1 MLDRGRFWTPA
12 PAEGQAQFAARGV
25 DVKVVAGLV
34 AGAAERPAAL
44 RRRAR
49 SPESARRSG
58 SPASP
63 PGRATPSPIARD
75 RSLVVSKRR
84 NLAAAEVGTPRPRR
98 AVTRMDDAFVVL
110 DLEGPGLADLS
121 SKATTLDF
129 ADASPSAA
137 LLFAGLPCLA
147 YRCARPDV
155 LRLHVE
161 RPLACA
167 LAEWMRLA

>member
-1 MLDRGRFWTPA
+1 MLDRGRFWSPA
-12 PAEGQAQFAARGV
+12 PAEGQAHFAARGV
-25 DVKVVAGLV
+25 EVKVVAGLSQALLSGPQRFGVGRLAGIAAPIGFSGV
-34 AGAAERPAAL
+34 A
-44 RRRAR
+44 
-49 SPESARRSG
+49 SG
-58 SPASP
+58 
-63 PGRATPSPIARD
+63 PSYAVAVARD
-75 RSLVVSKRR
+75 RSLIVSERAIA
-84 NLAAAEVGTPRPRR
+84 LAEGWDAETAT

-110 DLEGPGLADLS
+110 DLEGPGLADLL

-137 LLFAGLPCLA
+137 LAFAGLPCLA
-147 YRCARPDV
+147 YRHARPDV

>member
-25 DVKVVAGLV
+25 AVRVVAGLSQALLSGPQRFGVGRLAAIAAPVGFSGV
-34 AGAAERPAAL
+34 ATG
-44 RRRAR
+44 
-49 SPESARRSG
+49 
-58 SPASP
+58 
-63 PGRATPSPIARD
+63 PSYAVAIARD
-75 RSLVVSKRR
+75 RSLVVSEQAIA
-84 NLAAAEVGTPRPRR
+84 LAEGWDAESAT
-98 AVTRMDDAFVVL
+98 AVTRVDDAFVVL
-110 DLEGPGLADLS
+110 DLEGPGLTDLV

-137 LLFAGLPCLA
+137 LAFAGLPCLA
-147 YRCARPDV
+147 YRYARSDI

>member
-12 PAEGQAQFAARGV
+12 PAEGQARFAARGV
-25 DVKVVAGLV
+25 DVKVVAGLSQALLSGPQRFGAGRLAGIAEPVGFSGV
-34 AGAAERPAAL
+34 A
-44 RRRAR
+44 
-49 SPESARRSG
+49 SG
-58 SPASP
+58 PRYAV
-63 PGRATPSPIARD
+63 AIARD
-75 RSLVVSKRR
+75 RSLIVSVGAVA
-84 NLAAAEVGTPRPRR
+84 LAEGWDAESVT
-98 AVTRMDDAFVVL
+98 AVTRMDDAYVVL
-110 DLEGPGLADLS
+110 DLEGPELTELV

-137 LLFAGLPCLA
+137 LAFAGLPCLA
-147 YRCARPDV
+147 YRYARSDI

>member
-12 PAEGQAQFAARGV
+12 PAEGQAQFMARGV
-25 DVKVVAGLV
+25 KAKVVADLSQALLSGPQRFGAGRFAGIDAPVGYSGLASGPSYAV
-34 AGAAERPAAL
+34 A
-44 RRRAR
+44 
-49 SPESARRSG
+49 
-58 SPASP
+58 
-63 PGRATPSPIARD
+63 IARD
-75 RSLVVSKRR
+75 RSLIVSEGAIA
-84 NLAAAEVGTPRPRR
+84 LAEGWDAESAT

-110 DLEGPGLADLS
+110 DLEGPGLADLL

-137 LLFAGLPCLA
+137 LTFAGLPCLA
-147 YRCARPDV
+147 YRYARSDV

-167 LAEWMRLA
+167 LAEWMRVA

>member
-12 PAEGQAQFAARGV
+12 PAGGQARFAAHGV
-25 DVKVVAGLV
+25 DAKVVAGLSQTLLSGPQRFGAGRLAGIDAPVGFSGV
-34 AGAAERPAAL
+34 A
-44 RRRAR
+44 
-49 SPESARRSG
+49 SG
-58 SPASP
+58 PRYAV
-63 PGRATPSPIARD
+63 AIARD
-75 RSLVVSKRR
+75 RSLIVSEPAIA
-84 NLAAAEVGTPRPRR
+84 LAEGWDAESAT

-110 DLEGPGLADLS
+110 DLEGPGLTELL

-147 YRCARPDV
+147 YRYARPDV

>member
-1 MLDRGRFWTPA
+1 LA
-12 PAEGQAQFAARGV
+12 P
-25 DVKVVAGLV
+25 K
-34 AGAAERPAAL
+34 
-44 RRRAR
+44 
-49 SPESARRSG
+49 SARRLVWGSG
-58 SPASP
+58 PALAEGWEADS
-63 PGRATPSPIARD
+63 AT
-75 RSLVVSKRR
+75 
-84 NLAAAEVGTPRPRR
+84 

-110 DLEGPGLADLS
+110 DLEGPGLADLL

-137 LLFAGLPCLA
+137 LAFAGLPCLA
-147 YRCARPDV
+147 YLYARPQV

>member
-1 MLDRGRFWTPA
+1 MHITIGLVQRSLRVVVRLQGALIFVERAIALADGWD
-12 PAEGQAQFAARGV
+12 AEG
-25 DVKVVAGLV
+25 
-34 AGAAERPAAL
+34 
-44 RRRAR
+44 
-49 SPESARRSG
+49 
-58 SPASP
+58 
-63 PGRATPSPIARD
+63 AT
-75 RSLVVSKRR
+75 
-84 NLAAAEVGTPRPRR
+84 

-110 DLEGPGLADLS
+110 DLEGPGLTDLL

-137 LLFAGLPCLA
+137 LAFAGLPCLV
-147 YRCARPDV
+147 YRYARSDV

>member
-12 PAEGQAQFAARGV
+12 PALGQAQFTARDV
-25 DVKVVAGLV
+25 AVKVVAGLSQALLSGPQRFGAGRLAGIAAPVGFSSV
-34 AGAAERPAAL
+34 AVGPRYAVA
-44 RRRAR
+44 
-49 SPESARRSG
+49 
-58 SPASP
+58 
-63 PGRATPSPIARD
+63 IARD
-75 RSLVVSKRR
+75 RSLVVGEGAIG
-84 NLAAAEVGTPRPRR
+84 LAEGWDGESAT

-110 DLEGPGLADLS
+110 DLEGPGLADLL

-137 LLFAGLPCLA
+137 LTFAGLPCLA
-147 YRCARPDV
+147 YRFARADV

>member
-25 DVKVVAGLV
+25 DVKVVTDLSQALLSGPQRFGAGRLAGIDAPVGYSGLASGPSYAV
-34 AGAAERPAAL
+34 A
-44 RRRAR
+44 
-49 SPESARRSG
+49 
-58 SPASP
+58 
-63 PGRATPSPIARD
+63 IARD
-75 RSLVVSKRR
+75 RSLIVSKRAIS
-84 NLAAAEVGTPRPRR
+84 LAPGWDAETAT

-110 DLEGPGLADLS
+110 DLEGPGLADLL

-137 LLFAGLPCLA
+137 LAFAGLPCLA
-147 YRCARPDV
+147 YRYARSDI

>member
-12 PAEGQAQFAARGV
+12 PTEGQAQFTARGV
-25 DVKVVAGLV
+25 DAKFVAGLSQALLSGPQRFGAGRLAGFAAPVGFSGV
-34 AGAAERPAAL
+34 A
-44 RRRAR
+44 
-49 SPESARRSG
+49 SG
-58 SPASP
+58 PRYAV
-63 PGRATPSPIARD
+63 AIARD
-75 RSLVVSKRR
+75 RSLIVSEGAIA
-84 NLAAAEVGTPRPRR
+84 LAEGWDAESAT

-110 DLEGPGLADLS
+110 DLEGPGLADLL

-137 LLFAGLPCLA
+137 LAFAGLPCLA
-147 YRCARPDV
+147 YRYARSDV

>member
-12 PAEGQAQFAARGV
+12 PAEGLAQFAPRGV
-25 DVKVVAGLV
+25 EVKVVGGLSQALLSGPQSFGVGRLAGIAAPVGYSSLAFGPRYAV
-34 AGAAERPAAL
+34 A
-44 RRRAR
+44 
-49 SPESARRSG
+49 
-58 SPASP
+58 
-63 PGRATPSPIARD
+63 IARD
-75 RSLVVSKRR
+75 RALIVSEGAIA
-84 NLAAAEVGTPRPRR
+84 LADGWDAESAT
-98 AVTRMDDAFVVL
+98 AVSRIDDAFVVL
-110 DLEGPGLADLS
+110 DLEGPGLADLL

-137 LLFAGLPCLA
+137 LAFAGLPCLA
-147 YRCARPDV
+147 YRYARADV

>member
-12 PAEGQAQFAARGV
+12 PAEGQAEFAARGV
-25 DVKVVAGLV
+25 DVTVVAGLSQALLSGPQRFGAGRLAAISAPVGYGGLASGPSYAV
-34 AGAAERPAAL
+34 A
-44 RRRAR
+44 
-49 SPESARRSG
+49 
-58 SPASP
+58 
-63 PGRATPSPIARD
+63 IARD
-75 RSLVVSKRR
+75 RSLIVSERP
-84 NLAAAEVGTPRPRR
+84 LALAEGWDAETAT
-98 AVTRMDDAFVVL
+98 AVTGMDDAFVVL
-110 DLEGPGLADLS
+110 DLEGPGLADLL

-137 LLFAGLPCLA
+137 LAFAGLPCLA
-147 YRCARPDV
+147 YRYARADV

>member
-12 PAEGQAQFAARGV
+12 PADGQAQFAARGV
-25 DVKVVAGLV
+25 EVEVVGGLSQALLSGPQRFGAGRL
-34 AGAAERPAAL
+34 AGI
-44 RRRAR
+44 
-49 SPESARRSG
+49 
-58 SPASP
+58 
-63 PGRATPSPIARD
+63 ATPVGFSGVACGPRYSVAIARD
-75 RSLVVSKRR
+75 RSLIVSEG
-84 NLAAAEVGTPRPRR
+84 AIAPAEGWDAETAT

-110 DLEGPGLADLS
+110 DLEGPGLPDLL

-137 LLFAGLPCLA
+137 LPFAGLPCLA
-147 YRCARPDV
+147 YRYARSDV
-155 LRLHVE
+155 LRLHVD

>member
-1 MLDRGRFWTPA
+1 MLDRGRFWASA

-25 DVKVVAGLV
+25 EVKVVAGLSQALLSGPQRFGAGRFAGIDAPVGYSGLASGPSYAV
-34 AGAAERPAAL
+34 A
-44 RRRAR
+44 
-49 SPESARRSG
+49 
-58 SPASP
+58 
-63 PGRATPSPIARD
+63 IARD
-75 RSLVVSKRR
+75 RSLIVSEGAIA
-84 NLAAAEVGTPRPRR
+84 LAEGWDAESAT

-110 DLEGPGLADLS
+110 DLEGPGLADLL

-137 LLFAGLPCLA
+137 LTFAGLPCLA
-147 YRCARPDV
+147 YRYARSDV

-167 LAEWMRLA
+167 LAEWMRVA